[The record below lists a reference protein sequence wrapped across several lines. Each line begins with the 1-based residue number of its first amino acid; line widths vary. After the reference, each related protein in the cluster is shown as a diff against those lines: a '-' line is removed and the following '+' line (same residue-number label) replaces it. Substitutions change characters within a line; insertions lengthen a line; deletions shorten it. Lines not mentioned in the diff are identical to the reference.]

1 MEPQEIT
8 GHRCADPTR
17 PDLEQSLESLEIDAR
32 LDIRRLLN
40 SYQDKVRNIDE
51 YIIHPGLKD
60 LHLVRTCIAWM
71 PAKAREA

>member
-8 GHRCADPTR
+8 GHRCADSTR
-17 PDLEQSLESLEIDAR
+17 PDLEQALESLEIDAR

-40 SYQDKVRNIDE
+40 SYQDRVRNIDE

-60 LHLVRTCIAWM
+60 LASGTNLHRLDAGKG
-71 PAKAREA
+71 AEA